1 MTSIFR
7 VIFVL
12 NMVYSKGTFRNIH
25 LQVNLVEARWNDL
38 VQDNQNNFDLDALC
52 EDIFKLDDKIRSARI
67 INNKGKLVGGGMR
80 KGLTA
85 LEDVKKDEMLFMELS
100 LRVRMRHEFDAEF
113 GLVEFSLSYRGKIIL
128 ISFPMD
134 PNVLFVTTERQ
145 IDLNKI
151 PFKILKLIK
160 K

>member
-1 MTSIFR
+1 M
-7 VIFVL
+7 
-12 NMVYSKGTFRNIH
+12 
-25 LQVNLVEARWNDL
+25 
-38 VQDNQNNFDLDALC
+38 QDNHNLDFDALC
-52 EDIFKLDDKIRSARI
+52 EDIFKLDDKIRSARV
-67 INNKGKLVGGGMR
+67 INNKGKLIAGGMR

-113 GLVEFSLSYRGKIIL
+113 GSVEFSLSYRGKIVL

-134 PNVLFVTTERQ
+134 PNVLFVTTERD

-151 PFKILKLIK
+151 PFKILKLINLD
-160 K
+160 